1 MGIREEI
8 KGFSIGLVANLLFPR
23 DQRPHSESF
32 SLKRG
37 LVSMNSLAFF
47 PTDPLSDAE

>member
-23 DQRPHSESF
+23 DQGPHSESF
-32 SLKRG
+32 SLKQG
-37 LVSMNSLAFF
+37 QVNMSSLAFYA
-47 PTDPLSDAE
+47 TNQLSAAE